1 MSRRETLPL
10 GRRKHKKP
18 IVRTHDQCNDCGD
31 VVNDGDYVARK
42 KIQKTKS
49 ENWSLDFH

>member
-1 MSRRETLPL
+1 MKRDIASW
-10 GRRKHKKP
+10 KKKTQKANSED
-18 IVRTHDQCNDCGD
+18 ITNDDGGD

-49 ENWSLDFH
+49 ENWS